1 MISYKPFL
9 KLLIDRDM
17 KKVDVLKAGVIS
29 KGTLNKM
36 NGNEYI
42 SLEVIDKLCNYLKC
56 DITDIVQFIPD
67 NQADHKP
74 E

>member
-1 MISYKPFL
+1 MMTYKPFL

-17 KKVDVLKAGVIS
+17 KKVDVLKTGIIS

-42 SLEVIDKLCNYLKC
+42 SLEVIDKLCNYLNC
-56 DITDIVQFIPD
+56 DIIDIVQFIPD

>member
-1 MISYKPFL
+1 MPFIVRIIVIAVNNSYCVVQMQFIFEAKPAPRIEFQHPAFIL
-9 KLLIDRDM
+9 
-17 KKVDVLKAGVIS
+17 
-29 KGTLNKM
+29 
-36 NGNEYI
+36 Y
-42 SLEVIDKLCNYLKC
+42 NYLKC